1 MYADLGPARQMWQLL
16 EPLHALLYYAPAAFD
31 EAAALGYATDTRWPS
46 YFAWRSAPLGAAGP
60 ELVTATYYSFNPQKI
75 AEHVPAVWSTAS
87 PEQVLAARL
96 RAVDRAFRAVLADR
110 FDALDLAEAA
120 KLARHA
126 AETASTAGR
135 PLAAANADLP
145 WADEPHVQLWQA
157 ATILREQRGDGH
169 IAALLTAGLDPCEAL
184 VSHAAVGAAPVE
196 VFASRGWTDQE
207 WAAARDRLVDRGWMN
222 PDGAATDR
230 GRDGRRDVERHT
242 DVLAA
247 APWRE
252 LGPTTTGRLAQLTVP
267 VTQAVVRS
275 DLLPRQSTLGL
286 GRPAGMQASSFSAV
300 KTLTSPPPAPTVAP
314 T

>member
-1 MYADLGPARQMWQLL
+1 
-16 EPLHALLYYAPAAFD
+16 
-31 EAAALGYATDTRWPS
+31 
-46 YFAWRSAPLGAAGP
+46 
-60 ELVTATYYSFNPQKI
+60 
-75 AEHVPAVWSTAS
+75 
-87 PEQVLAARL
+87 
-96 RAVDRAFRAVLADR
+96 VLADR

-169 IAALLTAGLDPCEAL
+169 IAALQTAGLDPCEAL
-184 VSHAAVGAAPVE
+184 VSHAAVGAAPVA

-207 WAAARDRLVDRGWMN
+207 WTAARDRLVDRGWMD
-222 PDGAATDR
+222 PDGVATDR

-242 DVLAA
+242 DMLAA

-252 LGPTTTGRLAQLTVP
+252 LGPATTRRLAQLTAP
-267 VTQAVVRS
+267 VTQAVARS
-275 DLLPRQSTLGL
+275 GLLPRQSTLGL
-286 GRPAGMQASSFSAV
+286 GRTAS
-300 KTLTSPPPAPTVAP
+300 
-314 T
+314 

>member
-1 MYADLGPARQMWQLL
+1 MSEDLGLARQMWQLL
-16 EPLHALLYYAPAAFD
+16 EPLHALLYYAPTAFE

-60 ELVTATYYSFNPQKI
+60 EFVTATYYSFSPQMI
-75 AEHVPAVWSTAS
+75 AEHVPAVWSVAS

-96 RAVDRAFRAVLADR
+96 HAVDRAFRTVLGDR
-110 FDALDLAEAA
+110 FDVLDLAEAA
-120 KLARHA
+120 ELARRA

-196 VFASRGWTDQE
+196 VFVSRGWTDQE
-207 WAAARDRLVDRGWMN
+207 WTAARDRLVDRGWMN

-230 GRDGRRDVERHT
+230 GRAGRRDVERRT
-242 DVLAA
+242 DMLAA

-252 LGPTTTGRLAQLTVP
+252 LGPATTGRLAQLTVP
-267 VTQAVVRS
+267 VTQAVVQS
-275 DLLPRQSTLGL
+275 GLLPRQSTLGL
-286 GRPAGMQASSFSAV
+286 GRTAS
-300 KTLTSPPPAPTVAP
+300 
-314 T
+314 